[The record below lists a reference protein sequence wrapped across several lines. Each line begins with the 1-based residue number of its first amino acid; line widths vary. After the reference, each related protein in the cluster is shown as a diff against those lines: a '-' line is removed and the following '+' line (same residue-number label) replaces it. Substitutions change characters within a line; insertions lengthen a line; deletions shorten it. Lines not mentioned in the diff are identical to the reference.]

1 MHFDAKLWACGGLAV
16 LAALSGCGSS
26 QTEQVT
32 GDYEIGREPTY
43 YSTSYLW
50 KGGDANR
57 LVITNENAR
66 TIESFTLDPFAH
78 VASVPIPH
86 QNVKTGV
93 IGAGNGEYFV
103 TLSDDDYAI
112 VKRDGTVRRS
122 PVELAADIQSVAYEP
137 TMHVLVLTSSFQSM
151 TMLTL
156 DETGEVTGSF
166 VAGGLTAEGKAIGA
180 GAILSDGRLAVVAG
194 ETTIVVMDV
203 KATVQQQTIVKSQFE
218 VEGATAMG
226 WINQIPGAANL
237 LLVLDG
243 SRLLVVDSA
252 AGTII
257 DQKDLTGVE
266 VKGRFRDYYPHVVT
280 QNAGQVAQSVLEV
293 TFAGADGKLATRML
307 RGSTYPVAQTWLDAS
322 TMTFTGLFTPVTGTV
337 FDRIDDEK
345 DSVATIEVY
354 RFSLADP
361 ANQIPLDKSE
371 IDADLR
377 VALTP
382 GYLFVQHESVLGR
395 SERRNYGKTP
405 ESAFLTGYNLD
416 LLRERY
422 RND

>member
-1 MHFDAKLWACGGLAV
+1 MRFDVKLWAGGALAI
-16 LAALSGCGSS
+16 LAASSGCGSTR
-26 QTEQVT
+26 TEQVA

-43 YSTSYLW
+43 YGTSYLW

-57 LVITNENAR
+57 LVITNEDAR
-66 TIESFTLDPFAH
+66 TIESFTLEPFAH

-86 QNVKTGV
+86 KNVKAGV

-122 PVELAADIQSVAYEP
+122 PVELASDIQSVAYEP
-137 TMHVLVLTSSFQSM
+137 TMHLLVITSSLQSM
-151 TMLTL
+151 TMITL

-166 VAGGLTAEGKAIGA
+166 VAGGLTGEGKAIGA
-180 GAILSDGRLAVVAG
+180 GAILSDGRLAVVVS
-194 ETTIVVMDV
+194 ETTILVVDV
-203 KATVQQQTIVKSQFE
+203 KATVQQQTLVKSQLE

-226 WINQIPGAANL
+226 WINQVPGAANL

-243 SRLLVVDSA
+243 SRLVVVDAA
-252 AGTII
+252 AGGIT
-257 DQKDLTGVE
+257 DEKDLTGLE
-266 VKGRFRDYYPHVVT
+266 VKGRFRDSYPHIVT
-280 QNAGQVAQSVLEV
+280 QNAGQVAQAVLEV
-293 TFAGADGKLATRML
+293 TFAGTDGKLATRTL
-307 RGSTYPVAQTWLDAS
+307 RGSAYPVVQTWLDAS
-322 TMTFTGLFTPVTGTV
+322 TMSFTGLFTPVTGTV

-345 DSVATIEVY
+345 GSVATSEIY

-371 IDADLR
+371 VDADLR
-377 VALTP
+377 VELTP

-395 SERRNYGKTP
+395 SERRTYGKAP

-422 RND
+422 RDE